1 MSSSSENTGAL
12 LSSGPLTRRLSNC
25 CAMLKWWTK
34 SRLKPKVGGARKE
47 MAQPPPHHF
56 KIPAYVLRGT
66 ERDLHR
72 TMSTKL
78 SFSLANS
85 KNKAK
90 PVGTAPPLKR
100 PAAFASLD
108 DETTED
114 VAPTA
119 SSSSTRGSTNQR
131 LIAQNVE
138 MSKTAKKRMEAEKKV
153 DETVYQYDEVWENI
167 QESRLR
173 QKEAKEV
180 ESKERKVGSLR
191 AR

>member
-1 MSSSSENTGAL
+1 
-12 LSSGPLTRRLSNC
+12 
-25 CAMLKWWTK
+25 
-34 SRLKPKVGGARKE
+34 
-47 MAQPPPHHF
+47 MAQPPPHQF
-56 KIPAYVLRGT
+56 KTFAYVLRGT
-66 ERDLHR
+66 ERDLHS
-72 TMSTKL
+72 TMSMKL

-114 VAPTA
+114 AAPTA
-119 SSSSTRGSTNQR
+119 SSSSAKGSTNQR

-138 MSKTAKKRMEAEKKV
+138 MSKTARKRMEAEKKV

-180 ESKERKVGSLR
+180 ESKERKVCSLDTLNIYNCSPTMDV
-191 AR
+191 